1 MGNNQSNNK
10 KPLTKLEIIAQA
22 YNVDQAT
29 IQKSNKTKSSK
40 GSTSLTSAM
49 ITCKQELE
57 DTLFK
62 HCKKYKITQYDTST
76 NSYNDIIVY
85 GFLDK
90 HPSNEKLHCIRTF
103 NFFAPYKDKSK
114 LVGEAPMQLIE
125 QINE

>member
-29 IQKSNKTKSSK
+29 IKKSNKTKSSK
-40 GSTSLTSAM
+40 GSTSLTSDMA
-49 ITCKQELE
+49 ICKQELE

-103 NFFAPYKDKSK
+103 NFFAPYKDESK
-114 LVGEAPMQLIE
+114 LIGEAPMQLIE

>member
-1 MGNNQSNNK
+1 MGNKQSKYN

-40 GSTSLTSAM
+40 GSSSLTSEM
-49 ITCKQELE
+49 INCKNDLQA
-57 DTLFK
+57 TLSK
-62 HCKKYKITQYDTST
+62 HCRKYKITQYDAST
-76 NSYNDIIVY
+76 NSYNDVLVY

-125 QINE
+125 QVNE

>member
-22 YNVDQAT
+22 YNVDQTT

-40 GSTSLTSAM
+40 GSTSLTSDMA
-49 ITCKQELE
+49 TCKQELE

-103 NFFAPYKDKSK
+103 NFIAPYKDESK
-114 LVGEAPMQLIE
+114 LIGEAPMQLIE